1 MTRTGTRFLRGI
13 SYRFYQQQATAL
25 NGIPPP
31 LQGIKVVDL
40 TRVLAGPT
48 ATMLLADLGADVV
61 KVEEVTRGD
70 DTRQWDPPS
79 APTIQGA
86 PEEAKHLPAESAY
99 FLAAN
104 KNKRSMTV
112 NFKKPE
118 GLKIIHKMIA
128 QADILVENYIPG
140 KLASM
145 GLGYEDCKAINPG
158 IVYASITGYG
168 QTGPYSQAPGYDVI
182 IAGEGGLMHITGEP
196 DGPPCKV
203 GVAST
208 DIATGLYAHGAIMA
222 ALISRQ
228 RTGKGV
234 WVDCSLF
241 DTQLAGLANV
251 ASNYLI
257 AGHEGGRH
265 GTAHPSIVPYQ
276 AFPCKDGFLMFG
288 TGNERQFKTLAT
300 RILGQPELADDPRFS
315 SNAARVA
322 NRTELIKIISDV
334 LTTNTRDYWI
344 EKFTGLGIPFGPI
357 NNVRQ
362 AFEHP
367 QAKARH
373 AAVEVDHPRAGKIK
387 VVAPAVFYD
396 GKKMPVRRP
405 PPWLSQHTTEVL
417 EELGY
422 SLKEIEELKEGQH
435 HRPTAH
441 APYKTPVGMDSTQK
455 RRISS
460 PPAKS
465 PPTSEVKSLPVD
477 IADDPSPAAETESES
492 PAGEDDLADDRT
504 DDGDANIPADIID
517 KEIFNQI
524 LDLDDGDT
532 KEFSF
537 EMTAAYLVQAKE
549 TFASMDR
556 ALVAK
561 DLHELSRLGHY
572 LKGSSAAIGI
582 KKVQASCEKIQHCG
596 DDASGESKSVQAEA
610 LQKIAQMVSQA
621 KKDNEKAEEWLQ
633 EYYKDEIEA
642 SS

>member
-1 MTRTGTRFLRGI
+1 MTRASTRFLRGL
-13 SYRFYQQQATAL
+13 SHRLYQQQASAL

-79 APTIQGA
+79 AALIEGA
-86 PEEAKHLPAESAY
+86 PAEAKHLPAESAY

-158 IVYASITGYG
+158 LVYASITGYG

-288 TGNERQFKTLAT
+288 TGNERQASFKTLAT
-300 RILGQPELADDPRFS
+300 RILEQPALADDPRFS

-405 PPWLSQHTTEVL
+405 PPWLSQHT
-417 EELGY
+417 
-422 SLKEIEELKEGQH
+422 S
-435 HRPTAH
+435 
-441 APYKTPVGMDSTQK
+441 
-455 RRISS
+455 
-460 PPAKS
+460 
-465 PPTSEVKSLPVD
+465 
-477 IADDPSPAAETESES
+477 
-492 PAGEDDLADDRT
+492 EDDLADDET
-504 DDGDANIPADIID
+504 DDGDDNIPSDIID

-549 TFASMDR
+549 TFVNMDR
-556 ALVAK
+556 ALLAK

-596 DDASGESKSVQAEA
+596 DNAVGESKLGQAEA
-610 LQKIAQMVSQA
+610 LQKITQMVSQA
-621 KKDNEKAEEWLQ
+621 KKENEKAEEWLHI
-633 EYYKDEIEA
+633 YYKDEMEA
-642 SS
+642 AS

>member
-1 MTRTGTRFLRGI
+1 
-13 SYRFYQQQATAL
+13 
-25 NGIPPP
+25 
-31 LQGIKVVDL
+31 
-40 TRVLAGPT
+40 
-48 ATMLLADLGADVV
+48 MLLADLGADVV

-79 APTIQGA
+79 APLIEGA
-86 PEEAKHLPAESAY
+86 PAEAKHLPAESAY

-158 IVYASITGYG
+158 LVYASITGYG

-288 TGNERQFKTLAT
+288 TGNERQASFKTLAT
-300 RILGQPELADDPRFS
+300 RILEQPALADDPRFS

-373 AAVEVDHPRAGKIK
+373 AAVEHPRAGKIK

-405 PPWLSQHTTEVL
+405 PPWLSQHTSEVL

-422 SLKEIEELKEGQH
+422 SSKEIEELKEGQVVVDQSEH
-435 HRPTAH
+435 HRSTAH
-441 APYKTPVGMDSTQK
+441 APYKTPVGMESTQK
-455 RRISS
+455 RRNSS
-460 PPAKS
+460 PPVKS
-465 PPTSEVKSLPVD
+465 LPTSEVKPLPVD
-477 IADDPSPAAETESES
+477 AADAPSPPPAKELES
-492 PAGEDDLADDRT
+492 PADEDDLADDET
-504 DDGDANIPADIID
+504 DDGDDNIPSDIID

-549 TFASMDR
+549 TFVNMDR
-556 ALVAK
+556 ALLAK

-596 DDASGESKSVQAEA
+596 DNAVGESKLGQAEA
-610 LQKIAQMVSQA
+610 LQKITQMVSQA
-621 KKDNEKAEEWLQ
+621 KKENEKAEEWLHI
-633 EYYKDEIEA
+633 YYKDEMEA
-642 SS
+642 AS

>member
-1 MTRTGTRFLRGI
+1 
-13 SYRFYQQQATAL
+13 
-25 NGIPPP
+25 
-31 LQGIKVVDL
+31 
-40 TRVLAGPT
+40 
-48 ATMLLADLGADVV
+48 
-61 KVEEVTRGD
+61 
-70 DTRQWDPPS
+70 
-79 APTIQGA
+79 
-86 PEEAKHLPAESAY
+86 
-99 FLAAN
+99 
-104 KNKRSMTV
+104 MTV

-158 IVYASITGYG
+158 LVYASITGYG

-241 DTQLAGLANV
+241 DTQ
-251 ASNYLI
+251 
-257 AGHEGGRH
+257 
-265 GTAHPSIVPYQ
+265 
-276 AFPCKDGFLMFG
+276 
-288 TGNERQFKTLAT
+288 FKTLAT
-300 RILGQPELADDPRFS
+300 RILEQPALADDPRFS

-344 EKFTGLGIPFGPI
+344 EKFTGLGYVVVIERNKAVPSDSTDSIPFGPI

-405 PPWLSQHTTEVL
+405 PPWLSQHTSEVL

-422 SLKEIEELKEGQH
+422 SSKEIEELKEGQ
-435 HRPTAH
+435 
-441 APYKTPVGMDSTQK
+441 V
-455 RRISS
+455 
-460 PPAKS
+460 
-465 PPTSEVKSLPVD
+465 V
-477 IADDPSPAAETESES
+477 
-492 PAGEDDLADDRT
+492 
-504 DDGDANIPADIID
+504 
-517 KEIFNQI
+517 
-524 LDLDDGDT
+524 
-532 KEFSF
+532 
-537 EMTAAYLVQAKE
+537 
-549 TFASMDR
+549 
-556 ALVAK
+556 
-561 DLHELSRLGHY
+561 
-572 LKGSSAAIGI
+572 
-582 KKVQASCEKIQHCG
+582 
-596 DDASGESKSVQAEA
+596 
-610 LQKIAQMVSQA
+610 
-621 KKDNEKAEEWLQ
+621 
-633 EYYKDEIEA
+633 
-642 SS
+642 